1 MSDQR
6 IPFSRLQEVLCSIL
20 IQNQFS
26 QERATL
32 SARLFAQSSLDGVPS
47 HGLNRF
53 LHYLSY
59 IKKGLIQPN
68 AIPKVIDRFGSLER
82 WDGGLGPGNINAHLA
97 MDKAIHL
104 AKNTGIGAVALQN
117 TNHWMRAGNYG
128 WQAVDQGCIGICFTN
143 TKPNMPAWGGS
154 EPKLGN
160 NPLVVA
166 IPRKNGPIVLDMAMS
181 QFAYGKMA
189 IYEKEGE
196 NMPYDAGFDQQGNLT
211 KSPNEIIENELAMPI
226 GLWKGAGLSLM
237 LDMLAAILSGGQ
249 ATHEIGKS
257 GEEYGL
263 SQVFVAL
270 EPSILGLGEWMDT
283 KTERIIED
291 LKQSKTFDKE
301 KKVRHPG
308 EQTLRVRQE
317 NLVHGIPVDI
327 DIWNQI
333 VKILE

>member
-1 MSDQR
+1 MKDQR
-6 IPFSRLQEVLCSIL
+6 IPFSRLQEVLSSIL
-20 IQNQFS
+20 IQNQFFPD
-26 QERATL
+26 RAAL

-68 AIPKVIDRFGSLER
+68 AVPERIGQFGSLER
-82 WDGGLGPGNINAHLA
+82 WNGRLGPGNINAHLA
-97 MDKAIHL
+97 MKKAIQL
-104 AKNTGIGAVALQN
+104 AKKSGMGVVAMQN

-128 WQAVDQGCIGICFTN
+128 WQAVDEACIGICFTN
-143 TKPNMPAWGGS
+143 TKPNMPAYGGS
-154 EPKLGN
+154 EAKLGN
-160 NPLVVA
+160 NPLVIA
-166 IPRKNGPIVLDMAMS
+166 IPRKNGSIVLDMAMS

-189 IYEKEGE
+189 IFEKQGQ
-196 NMPYDAGFDQQGNLT
+196 NMPYDAGFDQRGDLT
-211 KSPNEIIENELAMPI
+211 KSPKEIIENELAMPI

-249 ATHEIGKS
+249 ATHEVGES

-270 EPSILGLGEWMDT
+270 EPSKLGLEEWMDT
-283 KTERIIED
+283 KAEQVIED
-291 LKQSKTFDKE
+291 LKQSKTFDNN
-301 KKVRHPG
+301 KKVRYPG

-317 NLVHGIPVDI
+317 NLELGVPVDV